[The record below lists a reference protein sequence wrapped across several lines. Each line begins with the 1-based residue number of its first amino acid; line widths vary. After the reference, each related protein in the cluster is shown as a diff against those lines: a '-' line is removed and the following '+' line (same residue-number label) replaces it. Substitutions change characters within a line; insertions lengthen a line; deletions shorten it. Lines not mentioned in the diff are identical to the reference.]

1 MSKIKFF
8 IEQSWLLLVSSFFF
22 GLLIATANS
31 AWLPR
36 IEQNKKD
43 KLANLMKGLITNASH
58 FEPVIEGIEV
68 VGEKGKKQIT
78 TIYKGTNDNG
88 ATEGFA
94 FIASGTGFADK
105 IELVAAVDSKCEKF
119 YGYKVLSANET
130 PGFGDKIKEN
140 FFSNQFQNAP
150 VGKFDLSKVGDP
162 LAIDNKIVA
171 ISGATVTS
179 TAMVNIF
186 NAYIEQVKEQLQQKG
201 LLGNGK

>member
-8 IEQSWLLLVSSFFF
+8 IEQSWLLLISAFFF
-22 GLLIATANS
+22 GMLIATANS
-31 AWLPR
+31 AWSPR

-43 KLANLMKGLITNASH
+43 KLAKLMRGLITNASS

-68 VGEKGKKQIT
+68 RGEKGKKQIT

-88 ATEGFA
+88 VVEGFA

-105 IELVAAVDSKCEKF
+105 IELVIAVDPKCEKF

-130 PGFGDKIKEN
+130 PGFGDKIKET

-150 VGKFDLSKVGDP
+150 VGKFELSKVGDAT
-162 LAIDNKIVA
+162 AIDNKIVA

-179 TAMVNIF
+179 TAMVKIF
-186 NAYIEQVKEQLQQKG
+186 NTYVDRIKEQLQQKG

>member
-31 AWLPR
+31 AWSPR

-43 KLANLMKGLITNASH
+43 KLANLMKGLITSASH

-68 VGEKGKKQIT
+68 AGEKGKKQIT
-78 TIYKGTNDNG
+78 TVYKGISDDGTT
-88 ATEGFA
+88 AGFA

-105 IELVAAVDSKCEKF
+105 IELVIAVDPQCEKF

-130 PGFGDKIKEN
+130 PGFGDKIKN
-140 FFSNQFQNAP
+140 AYFSDQFKDAP
-150 VGKFDLSKVGDP
+150 VGKFELVKAGDS
-162 LAIDNKIVA
+162 LKIDDKIVA

-179 TAMVNIF
+179 NAMVNIF
-186 NAYIEQVKEQLQQKG
+186 NTYIKQIKGQLQQKG

>member
-31 AWLPR
+31 AWSPR

-43 KLANLMKGLITNASH
+43 KLANLMKGLITNALN

-68 VGEKGKKQIT
+68 AGEKGKKQIT
-78 TIYKGTNDNG
+78 SVYKGISDDGTT
-88 ATEGFA
+88 AGFA

-105 IELVAAVDSKCEKF
+105 IELVIAVDPKCEKF
-119 YGYKVLSANET
+119 YGCKVLSANET

-140 FFSNQFQNAP
+140 YFSNQFQNAP
-150 VGKFDLSKVGDP
+150 VGKFALSKVGDP
-162 LAIDNKIVA
+162 LEIDNKIVA

-186 NAYIEQVKEQLQQKG
+186 NAYIEQIKEQLQQKG
-201 LLGNGK
+201 LIGNGK

>member
-31 AWLPR
+31 AWSPR

-43 KLANLMKGLITNASH
+43 KLANLMKGLITSASH

-68 VGEKGKKQIT
+68 AGKKGKKQIT
-78 TIYKGTNDNG
+78 TVYKGTSDDG
-88 ATEGFA
+88 TTTGFA

-105 IELVAAVDSKCEKF
+105 IELVIAVDAKCEKL
-119 YGYKVLSANET
+119 YGYKVLSSNET
-130 PGFGDKIKEN
+130 PGFGDKIKN
-140 FFSNQFQNAP
+140 AYFSDQFKGAP
-150 VGKFDLSKVGDP
+150 SGKFELVKAGDS
-162 LAIDNKIVA
+162 LKIDDKIVA

-179 TAMVNIF
+179 NAMVNIF
-186 NAYIEQVKEQLQQKG
+186 NTYIKQIKGQLQQKG